1 MKKHTNEV
9 CANNCGPAM
18 LENPPPEISAALS
31 VLSGKWTILIIWQLI
46 RRTSRFNELKRAIPG
61 ITQHMLTMHL
71 RELEADGIVTRTIY
85 AEVPPRVEY
94 ALTEH
99 GHSLEP
105 VMRALA
111 KWGRKHM
118 GLEGDA
124 HSHER

>member
-1 MKKHTNEV
+1 
-9 CANNCGPAM
+9 M
-18 LENPPPEISAALS
+18 LPSPPPEISAALS

-61 ITQHMLTMHL
+61 ITQHMLTMNL

-105 VMRALA
+105 VMRTLA
-111 KWGRKHM
+111 KWGKKHM
-118 GLEGDA
+118 GVKGSA
-124 HSHER
+124 HSFER